1 MTRSG
6 HKNPNNYPMP
16 ESHDIRWKRIAVEG
30 TAIVVSI
37 LLAIDEALIH
47 LNNPMSHDYGGGVL
61 DAFIISGRLEI
72 TSDKY
77 LRAKL
82 ASWSEVFNE
91 NLNAIDH
98 SLSEFDSQVIR

>member
-37 LLAIDEALIH
+37 
-47 LNNPMSHDYGGGVL
+47 
-61 DAFIISGRLEI
+61 
-72 TSDKY
+72 
-77 LRAKL
+77 
-82 ASWSEVFNE
+82 
-91 NLNAIDH
+91 
-98 SLSEFDSQVIR
+98 